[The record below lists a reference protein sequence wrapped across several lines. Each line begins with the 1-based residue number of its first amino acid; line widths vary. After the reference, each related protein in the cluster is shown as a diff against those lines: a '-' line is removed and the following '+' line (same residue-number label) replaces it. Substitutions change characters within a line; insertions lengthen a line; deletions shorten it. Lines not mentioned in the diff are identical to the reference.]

1 MTATRK
7 LLTVRQ
13 RLQNKATLV
22 ATATFSTVLILIVFQ
37 ISVFLD
43 TLTTANLEANDNR
56 TWVVAQLL
64 VDYQRLELSLM
75 NAELTDASAEA
86 WDDVILRHGIYH
98 SRVAVVAAA
107 VKQAVTDQ
115 RIDAMF
121 SSLQYTSD
129 QVSRLIAVDGQVD
142 KPRLEQILVILRT
155 GEVVVRKLP
164 NLALEAFSTRAQSLR
179 TSFNLALKQSFIMIS
194 ALLVAISTTLILLY
208 FTLIELKKRERASS
222 MLSEDLRTTL
232 DASLDVTIIAD
243 LANNVAGMNAAGLA
257 MFGLTVKSLDQIRL
271 SDLIQCDDAAR
282 VAAEG
287 EEQPRDAMLLPS
299 ASKRRRMR
307 ARLQT
312 GAWVPVEVSASIGE
326 LAEGRQ
332 MQIYFLRDLTEQ
344 DAADVALRTMRDQA
358 RMDARAKDRFMALM
372 SHEMRT
378 PLMGVIASLDLLDGE
393 PSPEERSYLV
403 RTAQACSVTSLEQIE
418 DVLELARL
426 GSDSEVTQP
435 LDPMSIAQA
444 VVGQMKTL
452 ADGRGNT
459 IRIDMGSLPY
469 AMQFFGLPQTYR
481 RVLSN
486 LVGNSIKFT
495 QDGLIRIEIAITA
508 LAGDDVLLRTTVQ
521 DSGIGISQDDQT
533 RIFDEFEVAHDSNDP
548 TLPRGS
554 GLGLAIVKSG
564 VKKMGGAIMLESTP
578 GQGSKFWFDM
588 RLTGVK
594 QKLALDPLPLS
605 VPFSA
610 KNAVVLVVEDN
621 FVNQTLLC
629 RMLARLGHDVELA
642 NDGPSAVTL
651 AAVKSFDLILMDIN
665 LPGFDGLEATRQI
678 RIAGA
683 SKTAPIVGITAQIL
697 AQHRERMELV
707 GMNRL
712 VSKPIT
718 MNQLKQCLNEV
729 IASNKNPL
737 LNEDN
742 SQDRTNLR
750 ALLGDSLLAR
760 LQVSCLRDVTLLM
773 SYWPESV
780 LDAVPELF
788 HSNLH
793 RALGSA
799 AVLHEVRL
807 HSILSDANEAAKSHD
822 LERLVNL
829 RHTLTDHV
837 NAVRLRMRFNP
848 SLDDAVGD
856 WGNQSIAVN

>member
-1 MTATRK
+1 
-7 LLTVRQ
+7 
-13 RLQNKATLV
+13 
-22 ATATFSTVLILIVFQ
+22 
-37 ISVFLD
+37 
-43 TLTTANLEANDNR
+43 
-56 TWVVAQLL
+56 
-64 VDYQRLELSLM
+64 
-75 NAELTDASAEA
+75 
-86 WDDVILRHGIYH
+86 
-98 SRVAVVAAA
+98 
-107 VKQAVTDQ
+107 
-115 RIDAMF
+115 
-121 SSLQYTSD
+121 
-129 QVSRLIAVDGQVD
+129 
-142 KPRLEQILVILRT
+142 
-155 GEVVVRKLP
+155 
-164 NLALEAFSTRAQSLR
+164 
-179 TSFNLALKQSFIMIS
+179 
-194 ALLVAISTTLILLY
+194 
-208 FTLIELKKRERASS
+208 
-222 MLSEDLRTTL
+222 
-232 DASLDVTIIAD
+232 
-243 LANNVAGMNAAGLA
+243 
-257 MFGLTVKSLDQIRL
+257 
-271 SDLIQCDDAAR
+271 
-282 VAAEG
+282 
-287 EEQPRDAMLLPS
+287 
-299 ASKRRRMR
+299 
-307 ARLQT
+307 
-312 GAWVPVEVSASIGE
+312 
-326 LAEGRQ
+326 
-332 MQIYFLRDLTEQ
+332 
-344 DAADVALRTMRDQA
+344 
-358 RMDARAKDRFMALM
+358 
-372 SHEMRT
+372 
-378 PLMGVIASLDLLDGE
+378 
-393 PSPEERSYLV
+393 
-403 RTAQACSVTSLEQIE
+403 
-418 DVLELARL
+418 
-426 GSDSEVTQP
+426 
-435 LDPMSIAQA
+435 
-444 VVGQMKTL
+444 
-452 ADGRGNT
+452 
-459 IRIDMGSLPY
+459 
-469 AMQFFGLPQTYR
+469 
-481 RVLSN
+481 
-486 LVGNSIKFT
+486 
-495 QDGLIRIEIAITA
+495 
-508 LAGDDVLLRTTVQ
+508 
-521 DSGIGISQDDQT
+521 
-533 RIFDEFEVAHDSNDP
+533 
-548 TLPRGS
+548 
-554 GLGLAIVKSG
+554 
-564 VKKMGGAIMLESTP
+564 
-578 GQGSKFWFDM
+578 
-588 RLTGVK
+588 
-594 QKLALDPLPLS
+594 LPLS